1 MPQYKLKVFIS
12 KKIDFNSLKT
22 RLILGISI
30 LSITGLSGI
39 TFAMTWQMKN
49 RLIVSHEK
57 HLDNLAQQI
66 PNDVKIYQ
74 EMYSPQVA
82 LEKVI
87 KSYSSQN
94 TLLWIKT
101 NRAEIIT
108 YIDNL
113 PQEIIAVENIT
124 NEPEIFNVDNQY
136 WLMCSLTI
144 NFDNKD
150 LPTIYIAQNI
160 NDDQLLFN
168 DLLKTLFVIIFLTKI
183 AIIYAISSYICHALK
198 PIDNI
203 TQTAKN
209 ISPEQLK
216 EVSLK
221 FNQAPTEVR
230 ELALTIEELLLKI
243 GESWDNQAQLLSNV
257 SHELRTPLTIVSGYL
272 QSLLRRGDNLTK
284 NQKEALTIANSEAG
298 RTVQLL
304 QDLLEL
310 ARADSGN
317 IKLQIEVVK
326 LSELLREIIAMAQ
339 QYSQRKI
346 NLLIQDEN
354 IKIKVDINRFKQIL
368 LNLLDN
374 AIRYSADD
382 TVIEI
387 KVSKKEDIIIEIK
400 DHGIGIPLAY
410 QNRIFERFYRMDE
423 ARTRYDSGS
432 GLGLAIV
439 KTLVLAMNGN
449 ISLISQP
456 QKGTIFTLKFP
467 HE

>member
-1 MPQYKLKVFIS
+1 MS
-12 KKIDFNSLKT
+12 
-22 RLILGISI
+22 
-30 LSITGLSGI
+30 
-39 TFAMTWQMKN
+39 WQMKN
-49 RLIVSHEK
+49 RLIMSHEK
-57 HLDNLAQQI
+57 HLNNLAQQI

-74 EMYSPQVA
+74 EMYSPQQA
-82 LEKVI
+82 LDKTI
-87 KSYSSQN
+87 KSYSSPK

-101 NRAEIIT
+101 DQAKIT
-108 YIDNL
+108 TYSDNL
-113 PQEIIAVENIT
+113 SPEITTVENIT
-124 NEPEIFNVDNQY
+124 DQPKIFNISNQY
-136 WLMCSLTI
+136 WLMCSLKI
-144 NFDNKD
+144 SFDEKN
-150 LPTIYIAQNI
+150 LQTIYVAQNI
-160 NDDQLLFN
+160 NDDQLLLN
-168 DLLKTLFVIIFLTKI
+168 DLLKTLFLIIFLTNI
-183 AIIYAISSYICHALK
+183 AIIYATSTYICLALK

-203 TQTAKN
+203 TKTAKN
-209 ISPEQLK
+209 ISPDKLK

-230 ELALTIEELLLKI
+230 KLALTIEELLLKI
-243 GESWDNQAQLLSNV
+243 GESWDNQEQLLSNV

-284 NQKEALTIANSEAG
+284 TQKEALTIANSEAG

-317 IKLQIEVVK
+317 IKLQMEIVK
-326 LSELLREIIAMAQ
+326 LSELLREIIPMAQ
-339 QYSQRKI
+339 QYSQRQITLSIEDQNI
-346 NLLIQDEN
+346 N
-354 IKIKVDINRFKQIL
+354 IKVDINRFKQIF

-374 AIRYSADD
+374 AIKYSSDD
-382 TVIEI
+382 TLIEI
-387 KVSKKEDIIIEIK
+387 RVSKKEDIIIEIE

-467 HE
+467 YE